1 MLVECNVLLASVR
14 PPARRLRRVRHRRS
28 LLQLSAAAGQAS
40 DERRAHR
47 HNSLPA
53 EQTLVRGR
61 VQDPGNVEVAP
72 LAKLAPSSCEPA
84 LRFDRWPSG
93 YAAHV
98 VSKHTNRGYAGIAL
112 GAVLV
117 IVAFVAALTGPRRRA
132 LPEILTASGRSRS
145 PLLSPR
151 RHYGRL
157 WAAPPFYP
165 PPATCPHERTWRLS
179 RSPGSEE
186 RDRQASPSITAE
198 ATRPA
203 VTGRSNRGSCVAL
216 LRPGTLSSRRH
227 VWGRKLWGRA
237 G

>member
-145 PLLSPR
+145 PLLSPVATTADFGPPHR
-151 RHYGRL
+151 STHRPPRAHTSERGACRGPRVARSVIDRL
-157 WAAPPFYP
+157 HRA
-165 PPATCPHERTWRLS
+165 S
-179 RSPGSEE
+179 R
-186 RDRQASPSITAE
+186 
-198 ATRPA
+198 
-203 VTGRSNRGSCVAL
+203 
-216 LRPGTLSSRRH
+216 LRPHARQSQAVATEGHVLHSSGPAR
-227 VWGRKLWGRA
+227 
-237 G
+237 